1 MINFG
6 KLEISSEQEYSFVG
20 IKNEIVKNYSWDSQI
35 NKTYK
40 LIFYIPKGFS
50 KPDPN
55 DSSEY
60 ILIDPLINTFNFKR
74 DLFFK
79 LYRVLDVFKQTL
91 LEKGYHFREFKVR
104 DRDGVIQENEGAEI
118 DGNDK
123 QVINF
128 SKLDALEKILNA
140 YDELK
145 ILALVSRLGKTD
157 KLDYSKLHH
166 FLHKGIFLENG
177 AVYVDSMVLPRKE
190 VRFEATDIIIM
201 YCYILVEIKEQLEQ
215 EVRSEVK
222 TLAEQFRQKYIGSE
236 SSLFSEESYEQVMN
250 QLKDALEVIDNY
262 TPIKDPDYWYFYDA
276 IEAFLFGD
284 FNYSKEGVI
293 WGISN
298 FHSVWE
304 SMCLNYLCNTH
315 ISNFI
320 LYVDNKFI
328 KHKSHL
334 KKEDNILN
342 LENVFLMQVRQE
354 NRRLYPDAVIISLNN
369 SNLNLQVIENDLKSH
384 IITKNASWNDDYA
397 YYTKFSC
404 QKLKNNWLKIAYEN
418 QPKDRHTFDVFPKR
432 LKTSENSISIAIT
445 RLPEKFSSYWPLNYP
460 LIIEEIQMMRSFN
473 HIFWVA
479 LAKGV
484 TSENDFKDFIEQ
496 LKKSSKDVDV
506 GIKITKLSNVFKSS
520 LLPEF
525 QEDEFRQFVENLCF
539 YIIDVK
545 YDNFAYYKDPENL
558 EKIKKKNV
566 RKQFVYEY
574 LLQNHLENSNIFIRK
589 CSIKSEFWLP
599 TYSPNSPA
607 LTEGPEYLDGYIKL
621 RGVNIMAAIDSY
633 LNTEVN

>member
-6 KLEISSEQEYSFVG
+6 KLQVRTNEKYSFVG
-20 IKNEIVKNYSWDSQI
+20 IENKNSQ
-35 NKTYK
+35 
-40 LIFYIPKGFS
+40 LIFHVPKGFS
-50 KPDPN
+50 QDDP
-55 DSSEY
+55 S
-60 ILIDPLINTFNFKR
+60 IDTFNFKR

-79 LYRVLDVFKQTL
+79 LYRVLDIFKQTL
-91 LEKGYHFREFKVR
+91 LEKGHSFQEIKAS
-104 DRDGVIQENEGAEI
+104 DRDGIIQEEEGAEI
-118 DGNDK
+118 DGENK
-123 QVINF
+123 QEINF
-128 SKLDALEKILNA
+128 SKLDALEKILDA

-145 ILALVSRLGKTD
+145 ILALVSRLGKTE

-190 VRFEATDIIIM
+190 VRFEVTDIINM
-201 YCYILVEIKEQLEQ
+201 YCYILVEIKHQLEQ
-215 EVRSEVK
+215 EVSSEVRA
-222 TLAEQFRQKYIGSE
+222 LAEQFRQKYIGSE
-236 SSLFSEESYEQVMN
+236 STLFNELTYEQVMN
-250 QLKDALEVIDNY
+250 DLKDALEVIDNY
-262 TPIKDPDYWYFYDA
+262 TPIKEPDYWYFYDA

-284 FNYSKEGVI
+284 LNYSKKGLI

-315 ISNFI
+315 ISNLI

-328 KHKSHL
+328 KYKNYF

-342 LENVFLMQVRQE
+342 LENVFLMQVKQE
-354 NRRLYPDAVIISLNN
+354 NRRLYPDAVIISLNY
-369 SNLNLQVIENDLKSH
+369 SNFNLQLIEKDLKSH
-384 IITKNASWNDDYA
+384 IITKDDSWNDDYA

-460 LIIEEIQMMRSFN
+460 LLIEEIQMMRSFN

-484 TSENDFKDFIEQ
+484 TSENDFKKFIEQ
-496 LKKSSKDVDV
+496 LENSSKDVDV
-506 GIKITKLSNVFKSS
+506 GRKFSKLSNVFKSS
-520 LLPEF
+520 LLSESR
-525 QEDEFRQFVENLCF
+525 EEEFRQFVENSCF
-539 YIIDVK
+539 HIIDIK
-545 YDNFAYYKDPENL
+545 YDNFAYYKDSENL
-558 EKIKKKNV
+558 EKIKVKNV

-574 LLQNHLENSNIFIRK
+574 LLQNHLDSSNSLVKK

-621 RGVNIMAAIDSY
+621 RGVNIMAVIDSY
-633 LNTEVN
+633 LNTEVNKV